1 MVTERFYNC
10 ATADCRHGI
19 HELKN
24 IGEGRELTRLENMQ
38 IRIAYYTREHSCQ
51 K

>member
-10 ATADCRHGI
+10 ASADCQHGT
-19 HELKN
+19 HEFMSN
-24 IGEGRELTRLENMQ
+24 CEGRELTRLGNMH